1 MRSSLLYLGAASSRF
16 QWNRNELIPGFVL
29 ENSMKFLHE
38 KFDKRLPI
46 YAVLCFFGFTALF
59 YFVQFD
65 PLEFED
71 AEVTLPKIELSGFA
85 SPTYVSQ
92 SSSIGVQCFHSYPC
106 KSLIL
111 IHYLHLEISLIPGH
125 DDVSLLG
132 RSLGGCGS

>member
-1 MRSSLLYLGAASSRF
+1 
-16 QWNRNELIPGFVL
+16 
-29 ENSMKFLHE
+29 MKFFQG

-65 PLEFED
+65 PIEFED
-71 AEVTLPKIELSGFA
+71 AEVTLPKLELSGFA

-92 SSSIGVQCFHSYPC
+92 SSSICVQYFHSCPC
-106 KSLIL
+106 KFLIL
-111 IHYLHLEISLIPGH
+111 IHHLHLEISPIPGL